1 MIIFGIDPGSRI
13 TGFGV
18 VECKNGTFKHINHG
32 AIHLE
37 TDLGFPERMLDL
49 SGSLQG
55 LLQKYQPQVVVIE
68 KIFLGKNADS
78 AFKLG
83 HARGVALLEAARS
96 RAQVVEY
103 ATRIV
108 KKGLTG
114 HGGADK
120 ESVQLFVQRIL
131 GLQEIRQIDASD
143 ALALAL
149 YHGFQVGRP
158 QLKGVE
164 I

>member
-13 TGFGV
+13 SGFGII
-18 VECKNGTFKHINHG
+18 ECKSGTFKHINHG
-32 AIHLE
+32 SIHLE
-37 TDLGFPERMLDL
+37 TELGFADRMLEL

-55 LLQKYQPQVVVIE
+55 LLQKYQPEVVVIE

-83 HARGVALLEAARS
+83 HARGVAILEAARS
-96 RAQVVEY
+96 GARVVEY
-103 ATRIV
+103 ATRVV

-120 ESVQLFVQRIL
+120 DSVQLFVQRIL
-131 GLQEIRQIDASD
+131 ALKEIRQIDASD

-149 YHGFQVGRP
+149 YHGFLVERP
-158 QLKGVE
+158 HLKGVE

>member
-1 MIIFGIDPGSRI
+1 
-13 TGFGV
+13 
-18 VECKNGTFKHINHG
+18 
-32 AIHLE
+32 LE